1 MSRILLKAIK
11 KDFTIEL
18 CKVNREVIGVIDK
31 KFLNSIKRSVT
42 EIDTLE
48 ISIPKYI
55 YQYGEKK
62 LNPIWYECKEER
74 LICLNNEEYFV
85 LKRNDFKSD
94 EETNTFTA
102 YSLEYKLTKFDVIFE
117 DIVVSIFNTGLND
130 EEYVSLSDLLYSET
144 GWKFGKIDRDLF
156 FDTNENNELVEKIR
170 IQDSVNKRWY
180 DYITTD
186 LMEMYG
192 CIPIFDT
199 YNKLIDLVDIK
210 SFGEEIELYLSND
223 NYIKSLQRVGSS
235 ENLVTRLYVI
245 GNDEMDIIG
254 ATVTGYPYIEDFS
267 YFYNDMSEELYTQL
281 MKYYEMVEIRNPIWK
296 NLVDTKMKTLE
307 ILTKKKTDLYVI
319 YEEIRAKKSILESY
333 KANNDDV
340 NSAIVISEITKLND
354 EKVILE
360 GEIKSL
366 EEDVVNLTSSINE
379 INILCKKETA
389 TDESGHLIFNESTLN
404 ELKEFVYCDT
414 YTNDSFIDVND
425 LIKEAKRQLELK
437 CFPTVSYTL
446 DLENFIIRV
455 DDNGFN
461 KNWLGDIGLGDV
473 IILYDKDVE
482 KEVLLYVNTYTQY
495 PNSENDENELDIEI
509 SNQKLTNSDTRFI
522 SDRLKESELATR
534 ILKRKLHLLNDQKYN
549 RINITKGQIGGTI

>member
-55 YQYGEKK
+55 YKYGEKK

-144 GWKFGKIDRDLF
+144 GWKFGKIDRNLF

-199 YNKLIDLVDIK
+199 YNKVIDLVDIK

-389 TDESGHLIFNESTLN
+389 TDDNGRLIFNESTLN

-446 DLENFIIRV
+446 DLENFIVRV
-455 DDNGFN
+455 DKNGFN

-482 KEVLLYVNTYTQY
+482 KEVFLYVNTYTQY

>member
-144 GWKFGKIDRDLF
+144 GWKFGKIDRNLF

-199 YNKLIDLVDIK
+199 YNKVIDLVDIK

-296 NLVDTKMKTLE
+296 NLVDSKMETLE

-389 TDESGHLIFNESTLN
+389 TDDNGRLIFNENTLN

-446 DLENFIIRV
+446 DLENFIVRV
-455 DDNGFN
+455 DKNGFN

>member
-55 YQYGEKK
+55 YKYGEKK

-144 GWKFGKIDRDLF
+144 GWKFGKIDRNLF

-199 YNKLIDLVDIK
+199 YNKVIDLVDIK

-389 TDESGHLIFNESTLN
+389 TDENGHLIFNESTLN

-446 DLENFIIRV
+446 DLENFIVRV
-455 DDNGFN
+455 DKNGFN

-482 KEVLLYVNTYTQY
+482 KEVFLYVNTYTQY

>member
-144 GWKFGKIDRDLF
+144 GWKFGKIDRNLF

-389 TDESGHLIFNESTLN
+389 TDENGHLIFNESTLN

-446 DLENFIIRV
+446 DLENFIVRV
-455 DDNGFN
+455 DKNGFN

>member
-144 GWKFGKIDRDLF
+144 GWKFGKIDRNLF

-199 YNKLIDLVDIK
+199 YNKVIDLVDIK

-389 TDESGHLIFNESTLN
+389 TDESGRLIFNESTLN

-446 DLENFIIRV
+446 DLENFIVRV
-455 DDNGFN
+455 DKNGFN

>member
-144 GWKFGKIDRDLF
+144 GWKFGKIDRNLF

-267 YFYNDMSEELYTQL
+267 YFYNDMSEELYAQL

-296 NLVDTKMKTLE
+296 NLVDTKMETLE

-333 KANNDDV
+333 EANNDDV

-389 TDESGHLIFNESTLN
+389 TDESGRLIFNESTLN

>member
-144 GWKFGKIDRDLF
+144 GWKFGKIDRNLF

-389 TDESGHLIFNESTLN
+389 TDDNGRLIFNESTLN

-446 DLENFIIRV
+446 DLENFIVRV
-455 DDNGFN
+455 DKNGFN

>member
-144 GWKFGKIDRDLF
+144 GWKFGKIDRNLF
-156 FDTNENNELVEKIR
+156 FDTDENNELVEKIR
-170 IQDSVNKRWY
+170 VQDSVNKRWY

-199 YNKLIDLVDIK
+199 YNKVIDLVDIK

-319 YEEIRAKKSILESY
+319 YEEIRVKKSILESY

-389 TDESGHLIFNESTLN
+389 TDDNGRLIFNENTLN

>member
-31 KFLNSIKRSVT
+31 KFLNSIKRSVI

-55 YQYGEKK
+55 YQYGEKI

-144 GWKFGKIDRDLF
+144 GWKFGKIDRNLF

-199 YNKLIDLVDIK
+199 YNKVIDLVDIK

-389 TDESGHLIFNESTLN
+389 TDESGRLIFNESTLN

-446 DLENFIIRV
+446 DLENFIVRV
-455 DDNGFN
+455 DKNGFN

-495 PNSENDENELDIEI
+495 PNSENELDIEI

>member
-144 GWKFGKIDRDLF
+144 GWKFGKIDRNLF

-389 TDESGHLIFNESTLN
+389 TDDNGRLIFNENTLN

-446 DLENFIIRV
+446 DLENFIVRV
-455 DDNGFN
+455 DKNGFN

-522 SDRLKESELATR
+522 SNRLKESELATR

>member
-144 GWKFGKIDRDLF
+144 GWKFGKIDRNLF

-170 IQDSVNKRWY
+170 VQDSVNKRWY

-333 KANNDDV
+333 EASNDDV

-389 TDESGHLIFNESTLN
+389 TDDNGRLIFNENTLN

-446 DLENFIIRV
+446 DLENFIVRV
-455 DDNGFN
+455 DKNGFN

>member
-55 YQYGEKK
+55 YKYGEKK

-144 GWKFGKIDRDLF
+144 GWKFGKIDRNLF

-389 TDESGHLIFNESTLN
+389 TDENGHLIFNESTLN

-446 DLENFIIRV
+446 DLENFIVRV
-455 DDNGFN
+455 DKNGFN

>member
-144 GWKFGKIDRDLF
+144 GWKFGKIDRNLF

-199 YNKLIDLVDIK
+199 YNKVIDLVDIK

-333 KANNDDV
+333 EASNDDV

-389 TDESGHLIFNESTLN
+389 TDDNGRLIFNENTLN

-446 DLENFIIRV
+446 DLENFIVRV
-455 DDNGFN
+455 DKNGFN

>member
-144 GWKFGKIDRDLF
+144 GWKFGKIDRNLF

-170 IQDSVNKRWY
+170 VQDSVNKRWY

-389 TDESGHLIFNESTLN
+389 TDENGSLIFNESTLN

-446 DLENFIIRV
+446 DLENFIVRV
-455 DDNGFN
+455 DKNGFN

>member
-1 MSRILLKAIK
+1 
-11 KDFTIEL
+11 
-18 CKVNREVIGVIDK
+18 
-31 KFLNSIKRSVT
+31 
-42 EIDTLE
+42 
-48 ISIPKYI
+48 
-55 YQYGEKK
+55 
-62 LNPIWYECKEER
+62 
-74 LICLNNEEYFV
+74 
-85 LKRNDFKSD
+85 
-94 EETNTFTA
+94 
-102 YSLEYKLTKFDVIFE
+102 
-117 DIVVSIFNTGLND
+117 
-130 EEYVSLSDLLYSET
+130 
-144 GWKFGKIDRDLF
+144 
-156 FDTNENNELVEKIR
+156 
-170 IQDSVNKRWY
+170 
-180 DYITTD
+180 
-186 LMEMYG
+186 
-192 CIPIFDT
+192 
-199 YNKLIDLVDIK
+199 
-210 SFGEEIELYLSND
+210 
-223 NYIKSLQRVGSS
+223 
-235 ENLVTRLYVI
+235 
-245 GNDEMDIIG
+245 
-254 ATVTGYPYIEDFS
+254 
-267 YFYNDMSEELYTQL
+267 
-281 MKYYEMVEIRNPIWK
+281 
-296 NLVDTKMKTLE
+296 MKTLE

-333 KANNDDV
+333 EASNDDV

-389 TDESGHLIFNESTLN
+389 TDDNGRLIFNENTLN

-446 DLENFIIRV
+446 DLENFIVRV
-455 DDNGFN
+455 DKNGFN

>member
-55 YQYGEKK
+55 YKYGEKK

-144 GWKFGKIDRDLF
+144 GWKFGKIDRNLF

-199 YNKLIDLVDIK
+199 YNKVIDLVDIK

-296 NLVDTKMKTLE
+296 NLVDTKMKTLK

-389 TDESGHLIFNESTLN
+389 TDENGHLIFNESTLN

-446 DLENFIIRV
+446 DLENFIVRV
-455 DDNGFN
+455 DKNGFN

>member
-144 GWKFGKIDRDLF
+144 GWKFGKIDRNLF

-170 IQDSVNKRWY
+170 VQDSVNKRWY

-199 YNKLIDLVDIK
+199 YNKVIDLVDIK

-389 TDESGHLIFNESTLN
+389 TDESGRLIFNESTLN

-446 DLENFIIRV
+446 DLENFIVRV
-455 DDNGFN
+455 DKNGFN

>member
-55 YQYGEKK
+55 YQYGEKI

-144 GWKFGKIDRDLF
+144 GWKFGKIDRNLF

-199 YNKLIDLVDIK
+199 YNKVIDLVDIK

-389 TDESGHLIFNESTLN
+389 TDESGRLIFNESTLN

-446 DLENFIIRV
+446 DLENFIVRV
-455 DDNGFN
+455 DKNGFN

>member
-55 YQYGEKK
+55 YQYGEKI

-144 GWKFGKIDRDLF
+144 GWKFGKIDRNLF

-389 TDESGHLIFNESTLN
+389 TDESGRLIFNESTLN

-446 DLENFIIRV
+446 DLENFIVRV
-455 DDNGFN
+455 DKNGFN